1 MYADYTK
8 LWKLLHEKQLTKT
21 DLCRATGISTRTLAK
36 LVANRSVTTDTL
48 LSICQTLDCDI
59 SDIMEFTRKPP
70 ERSLFSVYREHAK
83 KATDE
88 GALRVTEFEHLGT
101 RFKIGTTAQT
111 ANRHTVIHCRPTGIT
126 WEQIHAVGISP
137 LSQEHVLCSPAFLE
151 ANKVCIVLIDG
162 APGNITG
169 LDEGVYLSAKREY
182 GEGKLYVMSTTALK
196 LFRTADKA

>member
-1 MYADYTK
+1 MYTDYTK

-59 SDIMEFTRKPP
+59 SDIMEFTREEP
-70 ERSLFSVYREHAK
+70 ERSLFSIYREHAK

-101 RFKIGTTAQT
+101 RFKIGITAQT
-111 ANRHTVIHCRPTGIT
+111 ANRHTIIHCLPTGIT
-126 WEQIHAVGISP
+126 WEQLHALGISP
-137 LSQEHVLCSPAFLE
+137 VSESHPLCSSAFLE
-151 ANKVCIVLIDG
+151 EGKVCIVLIDG

-182 GEGKLYVMSTTALK
+182 GEGKLYVMSTTAFK
-196 LFRTADKA
+196 LFRTVEKA